1 MGVVVNHSVQYKL
14 TTWWVYKPG
23 FKPEFCSRMIWRTF
37 KSKLILKSL
46 IFNHSPTIICQGEI
60 LIHPVE
66 DGSEILKWKLL
77 NAPQAIKVHFLC
89 PSIP

>member
-1 MGVVVNHSVQYKL
+1 MGVVVNHSVEYKL

-37 KSKLILKSL
+37 KSKLILKFL
-46 IFNHSPTIICQGEI
+46 IFNHSPIIICQREI

-66 DGSEILKWKLL
+66 EGSEILKHKLL
-77 NAPQAIKVHFLC
+77 
-89 PSIP
+89 

>member
-1 MGVVVNHSVQYKL
+1 MEVVVNHSVEYKL

-46 IFNHSPTIICQGEI
+46 IFNHSPIIICQREI

-66 DGSEILKWKLL
+66 EGSEILKHKLL
-77 NAPQAIKVHFLC
+77 
-89 PSIP
+89 